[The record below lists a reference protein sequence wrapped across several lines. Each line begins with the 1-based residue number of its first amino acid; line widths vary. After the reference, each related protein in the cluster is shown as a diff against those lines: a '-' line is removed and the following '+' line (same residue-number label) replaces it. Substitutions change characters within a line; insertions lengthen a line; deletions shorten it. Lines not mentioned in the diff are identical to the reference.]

1 MTERLTLQDLYDI
14 HTATFSS
21 TISELVR
28 RRVSHKEKW
37 NRDFTKLTEDTYDK
51 HELIHAA
58 MANLKWAIDI
68 NQIGDYDDPACE
80 YVDDNFYRDV
90 EKLGWDVEKFNP
102 PDDYMNAVMDAAALL
117 LAELERVLRR
127 EVTKNHLPFE

>member
-37 NRDFTKLTEDTYDK
+37 NRDFTKPTEDTYDK

-58 MANLKWAIDI
+58 MANLKWALNVVDLE
-68 NQIGDYDDPACE
+68 DDDPATE
-80 YVDDNFYRDV
+80 YVDNDFYRDIENV
-90 EKLGWDVEKFNP
+90 GWDVKKFDP
-102 PDDYMNAVMDAAALL
+102 PNDYPDAIMDAAALL
-117 LAELERVLRR
+117 IAEMERILRR
-127 EVTKNHLPFE
+127 EVTQGYLPPE